1 MAILGAMH
9 KLKQSSA
16 VTPGPSASR
25 RWVPFALGFRP
36 FFLLAGFAGVLLM
49 AIWPPVLQGRLAAP
63 AHYAAIGWHGHEMLF
78 GYAAAVIAGFL
89 LTAVRNWTGQPTWTG
104 RRLGLL
110 ALLWLAGRLLPWVQG
125 VPVSLLITVD
135 VAFLPLV
142 ALSLYRPLWQGQ
154 NRINRVFLPL
164 LLLMGLANLLSH
176 LQLLGWLAGLGDMR
190 RVMLDLV
197 LLLIALVGGRVMPF
211 FTRSV
216 LPGFEPT
223 QRPWVERLTFVMLAL
238 IVLID
243 LAPALPG
250 AVSGLPWLAFAM
262 VQAIRLAG
270 WFDARMFRLPVLWV
284 LHSGYAWLV
293 LGAVLNGLAA
303 FGLFAPTS
311 ALHALTVGAVGVF
324 TIGMMARVA
333 NGHTGR
339 PIDVARVVTF
349 AFLAMNAAALVR
361 VFGTAQWDSHY
372 VLWVDL
378 SAALWV
384 LGFVLFAWHYA
395 PVLLRPRADGR
406 PG

>member
-1 MAILGAMH
+1 MD
-9 KLKQSSA
+9 KLKQSSDI
-16 VTPGPSASR
+16 TPGPSSR
-25 RWVPFALGFRP
+25 PGWVPFALGFRP
-36 FFLLAGFAGVLLM
+36 FFLLAGFAGALLM
-49 AIWPPVLQGRLAAP
+49 AIWPPVWQGRLAAP
-63 AHYAAIGWHGHEMLF
+63 AHYAASAWHGHEMLF

-89 LTAVRNWTGQPTWTG
+89 LTAVRNWTGRPTWTG

-110 ALLWLAGRLLPWVQG
+110 ALLWLGGRLLPWAEG
-125 VPVSLLITVD
+125 VPVSLLVTVD

-142 ALSLYRPLWQGQ
+142 ALSLYRPLWDGQ
-154 NRINRVFLPL
+154 NRVNRVFLPL

-176 LQLLGWLAGLGDMR
+176 LQLLDLFAGLGDMR

-223 QRPWVERLTFVMLAL
+223 QRPWVERLTFVILAL

-243 LAPALPG
+243 LAPPLPG
-250 AVSGLPWLAFAM
+250 AVSGLLWLAFAM

-270 WFDARMFRLPVLWV
+270 WFDVRMFRLPVLWV
-284 LHSGYAWLV
+284 LHAGYAWLV
-293 LGAVLNGLAA
+293 LGAMLNGLARL
-303 FGLFAPTS
+303 GLFASTS

-339 PIDVARVVTF
+339 PIDVTRFITF
-349 AFLAMNAAALVR
+349 AFLAMNAAALIR
-361 VFGTAQWDSHY
+361 VFGTAQWGSHY
-372 VLWVDL
+372 LLWVDL

-395 PVLLRPRADGR
+395 PILLRPRVDGR